1 MKIEI
6 EGLFISKNDIDL
18 GSIIR
23 EDARRYNCNI
33 MYSNSGADIIN
44 FVMNKKYGI
53 IFFGEDCYKYYNILA
68 DFMEDSHF
76 ANICMVFIS
85 NDISEDYV
93 VNNNIYIISRSN
105 INNAMNDVVSR
116 ALILYRNMDN
126 KLNINVMSQYLTNYL
141 TDLGFSQKYVGFQ
154 YIKEAVLTAIEKNKN
169 ISSYNSEVYPI
180 VALKN
185 GTQVSNIEKSIR
197 LSIKSA
203 SVIDNELFKECN
215 FVNSNKISN
224 KLFLSHIIDKV
235 RCEMSKITKVE

>member
-23 EDARRYNCNI
+23 EDARKYNCNI
-33 MYSNSGADIIN
+33 MYGNSGADIIN

-53 IFFGEDCYKYYNILA
+53 IFFGEDCYKYYDILA
-68 DFMEDSHF
+68 DFMDDSHF
-76 ANICMVFIS
+76 TNICMVFIS
-85 NDISEDYV
+85 NDVEDYI
-93 VNNNIYIISRSN
+93 VNNNIYIVSRSN
-105 INNAMNDVVSR
+105 INSAMSDVVSR

-126 KLNINVMSQYLTNYL
+126 KLNINIMSQYLTNYL

-203 SVIDNELFKECN
+203 SIIDNELFRECN
-215 FVNSNKISN
+215 FVNLNKISN
-224 KLFLSHIIDKV
+224 KLFLSHVIDKV
-235 RCEMSKITKVE
+235 RCEMSKISEVE